1 MRGASVSVRRRVRPA
16 AGPLLLGAS
25 VLASA
30 VLAGCGE
37 GLTARVERAMDA
49 CLAVRNPAFV
59 RGEGEAAVARPLPD
73 SILALGDR
81 TAYQAGLDQYQAI
94 GGEAATQAILTCAME
109 LGARYRHPNTK
120 GWLGTFARHPNAPVA
135 RLAARLV
142 AAQP

>member
-1 MRGASVSVRRRVRPA
+1 MRGASVSVRRRARQA
-16 AGPLLLGAS
+16 LGTLALGAG
-25 VLASA
+25 VLS
-30 VLAGCGE
+30 AGCGE

-81 TAYQAGLDQYQAI
+81 TAYQAGLEQYQAI

-109 LGARYRHPNTK
+109 LGARYRHPDTQ